1 MTYNLSQRAPHLW
14 VVQSRFW
21 QTHSGIWLSAGR
33 ACLIDPGVYPD
44 EIAALARF
52 VVERAAVAQAIVLT
66 HSHWDHILGPERMP
80 GVQVVAHAAFSTCV
94 SGAEGAGE
102 VERWAAREGIAR
114 ERPFVAPQPGVVFEE
129 TMALA
134 VGDLAL
140 RLIHAPGHAADQLVV
155 YCAEG
160 ATLWA
165 ADMLSDLEPPFV
177 AQGLAAYER
186 TLARLSALEIGLLI
200 PGHGS
205 PTADAGEIR
214 ARFAEDRA
222 YLAALRERVGLAVR
236 DGRTVEETVA
246 LCADVRYR
254 RPGENAAAHR
264 LNVESAYLELGGAA
278 DPARVGW
285 DRV

>member
-1 MTYNLSQRAPHLW
+1 VTHTIARWTPHLW
-14 VVQSRFW
+14 VAQSRFW

-52 VVERAAVAQAIVLT
+52 VVEQGAVAQTIVLT
-66 HSHWDHILGPERMP
+66 HSHWDHILGPEHFSDAR
-80 GVQVVAHAAFSTCV
+80 VLAHAAFSTCV

-102 VERWAAREGIAR
+102 VERWAAREGISRA
-114 ERPFVAPQPGVVFEE
+114 RPFVAPQPDVVFEGE
-129 TMALA
+129 KMLA
-134 VGDLAL
+134 AGDLAL

-205 PTADAGEIR
+205 PTADAREIH
-214 ARFAEDRA
+214 ARFSEDRA
-222 YLAALRERVGLAVR
+222 YLAALRERVERAVR
-236 DGRTVEETVA
+236 GGKTVEETVA

-254 RPGENAAAHR
+254 RPEENAGAHR
-264 LNVESAYLELGGAA
+264 KNIESAYLELGGAA
-278 DPARVGW
+278 DGEQLGW
-285 DRV
+285 